1 MKMKQ
6 QEIAQQALHNA
17 TTNQSFANSLL
28 DIRNY
33 ASIIEGLSQMGI
45 PVQDIKPR
53 ENVFTFHAWK
63 ALNRHVKKGVKGVKV
78 LTWVK
83 YTTKACEEEMRPKVT
98 YVFHISQT
106 EANQ

>member
-1 MKMKQ
+1 MNQ
-6 QEIAQQALHNA
+6 QAIAQQALHNA
-17 TTNQSFANSLL
+17 TSNQSMANYQAIL
-28 DIRNY
+28 
-33 ASIIEGLSQMGI
+33 EGLSCMGV

-63 ALNRHVKKGVKGVKV
+63 ALGRHVKKGEKGVKV
-78 LTWVK
+78 VTWIK
-83 YTTKACEEEMRPKVT
+83 YTTKEGTEYMRPKTT